1 MHVRIKTPQKIVLL
15 ALLAAFLA
23 WSFLA
28 PAQAATGINQQISFQ
43 GKLVNSSGVNI
54 PDGVYNLEFKI
65 YQDGT
70 NQGVGSTLKWT
81 EDYLV
86 SASQGV
92 QITAGT
98 FQVNLGSITAFSGI
112 DWNQNT
118 LWLSMNVGGTAST
131 VSWDGEMKPYV
142 RLTSVPYAL
151 NSGLVGGLSASQLV
165 QLNPGSQQT
174 GGINVSGAVSASG
187 VTASSLNTAGIV
199 TNTAAG
205 ALGTVAVVPVA
216 NGGTGISNYAIGD
229 LLYANGTNSIA
240 KLSDVA
246 AGSCLVSGGVNTAP
260 AWGSCASGI
269 TLQSAYNSGNTI
281 SESAGRNLTISAAA
295 VPTNDMLAISN
306 AGQPVTTAGVN
317 GLSVNYVGGAA
328 AVESAGMRI
337 DYQPGSTSGGA
348 WSGLRI
354 VANAT
359 GPVTGVTSYGI
370 KLEGSTS
377 QGAGTEEGLYIGS
390 GWDIGVDIASG
401 GLQLAAGND
410 PITPAANNIRI
421 YAKSIA
427 GRVMPKWVG
436 PSGVDTPIQAN
447 LGFNRVS
454 MMMPAGGTTLTT
466 FVSGFGSTFTNVG
479 TAANP
484 TPTSASLLTSTRRA
498 TYTTANTA
506 GSLASHRQSTLQ
518 VWRGNAPGLGGFFYT
533 IRFGTS
539 TLGTGNRAFIG
550 LTDSVA
556 APTNV
561 DPTTSGTIG
570 RLGLAINSNT
580 GNWKWV
586 NNTTGTAPTVTDLGA
601 TLPVNNTDL
610 YELVIFSPPN
620 GSSVTYRVTNIST
633 GATVTNTVSTN
644 LPSSFLAPQFWITNN
659 ATAGTLTIDFGGWYL
674 ESDN

>member
-174 GGINVSGAVSASG
+174 GGINVSGGVSASG

-216 NGGTGISNYAIGD
+216 NGGTGISNYTIGD

-317 GLSVNYVGGAA
+317 GLSVNYVGGAISWHEDRLPTWLNQWWRMERPA
-328 AVESAGMRI
+328 NCCKLNRTRNRSDVVRNKARGLNVSRSRYRRRLVHWLWLGYWGR
-337 DYQPGSTSGGA
+337 YCLR
-348 WSGLRI
+348 WS
-354 VANAT
+354 
-359 GPVTGVTSYGI
+359 
-370 KLEGSTS
+370 
-377 QGAGTEEGLYIGS
+377 
-390 GWDIGVDIASG
+390 
-401 GLQLAAGND
+401 AAG
-410 PITPAANNIRI
+410 
-421 YAKSIA
+421 
-427 GRVMPKWVG
+427 
-436 PSGVDTPIQAN
+436 
-447 LGFNRVS
+447 
-454 MMMPAGGTTLTT
+454 
-466 FVSGFGSTFTNVG
+466 
-479 TAANP
+479 
-484 TPTSASLLTSTRRA
+484 RR
-498 TYTTANTA
+498 
-506 GSLASHRQSTLQ
+506 
-518 VWRGNAPGLGGFFYT
+518 
-533 IRFGTS
+533 
-539 TLGTGNRAFIG
+539 
-550 LTDSVA
+550 
-556 APTNV
+556 
-561 DPTTSGTIG
+561 
-570 RLGLAINSNT
+570 
-580 GNWKWV
+580 
-586 NNTTGTAPTVTDLGA
+586 
-601 TLPVNNTDL
+601 
-610 YELVIFSPPN
+610 
-620 GSSVTYRVTNIST
+620 
-633 GATVTNTVSTN
+633 
-644 LPSSFLAPQFWITNN
+644 
-659 ATAGTLTIDFGGWYL
+659 
-674 ESDN
+674 